1 MRKRPSPVP
10 GTLNDVTVR
19 PRALAFIQRTVAREK
34 RRENLNN
41 PIQQRERERGR
52 VSIPSREEIYSHT
65 VLDLQG
71 SFKGCC
77 NASHHCV
84 HSRSC
89 DARWRCYTAGCWTIG
104 ENVDRKSR
112 SNFSE
117 RIDEGIESGDS
128 AKRHGF
134 EQWRNFRDWRL
145 SCRDDAF
152 HASNFA
158 LRTVMAQRMCLQST
172 IANALRHRWKRFFHT
187 SRPALMMVYT
197 IFKRALCGI
206 IPEKT
211 VFGNPRWMEERSRKV
226 PARAGGIAYR
236 SESSPPDTHETYAT
250 VESSI
255 IPS

>member
-1 MRKRPSPVP
+1 MMSQSVRARSRLSSEQSRERKEERIS
-10 GTLNDVTVR
+10 TILFNR
-19 PRALAFIQRTVAREK
+19 K
-34 RRENLNN
+34 K
-41 PIQQRERERGR
+41 ERERGR
-52 VSIPSREEIYSHT
+52 ISIPSREEIYSHT

-77 NASHHCV
+77 NALHHCV

-128 AKRHGF
+128 AKQHGF

-158 LRTVMAQRMCLQST
+158 LRTVMAQRMCLRST
-172 IANALRHRWKRFFHT
+172 IANALRHRWKCFSHT

-197 IFKRALCGI
+197 IFERALCGI

-226 PARAGGIAYR
+226 PARAGGIVYR